1 MGFFDWFIESPPS
14 FASLNDVNR
23 MNAGGDVKGLIKIF
37 RDYNQLQRN
46 GTISFPD
53 DSDPRFSTVKAAGK
67 ALKEIGKPA
76 VEPLIKALDVTV
88 VQKVSQYN
96 GKKFNTTDGTGYLE
110 GGPDNDMCCFGFA
123 QATSTLGKIGDER
136 AVDILSKIFF
146 INDDTQGLDIGG
158 ELGSI
163 GGKRVVEL
171 LVNTINGNV
180 PEWVFCDESMLEV
193 AAYGLGFTGTN
204 DIQAITSL
212 LKLERD
218 GLIGPTVTEA
228 LGKLPPEGVGDA
240 YAKLGLHKEAN
251 EWYTSHGLL
260 EKASATRRKE
270 AEQGAVKV
278 DQTVVHGDQVTKTE
292 IKDSVLNRSN
302 VGGGSSKMQEL
313 EKLTEMKK
321 EGLIDDDEFKQMKK
335 EILGK

>member
-1 MGFFDWFIESPPS
+1 MGWFGSTPS

-23 MNAGGDVKGLIKIF
+23 MKAEGDVKGLIKIF
-37 RDYNQLQRN
+37 RDHAQLGFVNVFEDGRTPIVEATN
-46 GTISFPD
+46 M
-53 DSDPRFSTVKAAGK
+53 
-67 ALKEIGKPA
+67 ALVEIGEPA
-76 VEPLIKALDVTV
+76 VESLIEALDVTV
-88 VQKVSQYN
+88 VQKEYD
-96 GKKFNTTDGTGYLE
+96 GTKYNTTNGTGYLE
-110 GGPDNDMCCFGFA
+110 GGSNNNMGCFAFC
-123 QATSTLGKIGDER
+123 QAHSALGKIGDER
-136 AVDILSKIFF
+136 AFDILSKIFF
-146 INDDTQGLDIGG
+146 INEEALGIETGEYLGL
-158 ELGSI
+158 I
-163 GGKRVVEL
+163 GGKRVVDL
-171 LVNTINGNV
+171 LVKAINGDV
-180 PEWVFCDESMLEV
+180 PEWVFWNESMLEV

-278 DQTVVHGDQVTKTE
+278 DQTVVHGDYV
-292 IKDSVLNRSN
+292 
-302 VGGGSSKMQEL
+302 
-313 EKLTEMKK
+313 
-321 EGLIDDDEFKQMKK
+321 DDRDT
-335 EILGK
+335 IV

>member
-1 MGFFDWFIESPPS
+1 MGWFGSTPS
-14 FASLNDVNR
+14 FASLNEVNR
-23 MNAGGDVKGLIKIF
+23 MKAKSDVKGLIKIF
-37 RDYNQLQRN
+37 RDHAQLGFVNVFEDGRTPIVEATN
-46 GTISFPD
+46 M
-53 DSDPRFSTVKAAGK
+53 
-67 ALKEIGKPA
+67 ALVEIGEPA
-76 VEPLIKALDVTV
+76 VESLIEALDVTV
-88 VQKVSQYN
+88 VQKEYD
-96 GKKFNTTDGTGYLE
+96 GTKYNTTNGTGYLE
-110 GGPDNDMCCFGFA
+110 GGSNNNMGCFAFC
-123 QATSTLGKIGDER
+123 QAHSALGKIGDER
-136 AVDILSKIFF
+136 AFDILSKIFF
-146 INDDTQGLDIGG
+146 INEEALGIETGEYLGL
-158 ELGSI
+158 I
-163 GGKRVVEL
+163 GGKRVVDL
-171 LVNTINGNV
+171 LVKAINGDV
-180 PEWVFCDESMLEV
+180 PEWVFWNESMLEV

-278 DQTVVHGDQVTKTE
+278 DQTVVHGDYVDDRDT
-292 IKDSVLNRSN
+292 IVKDSVINRSN

-313 EKLTEMKK
+313 KDLTEMKK
-321 EGLIDDDEFKQMKK
+321 EGLISTEEYEKMKQ
-335 EILGK
+335 EIIG